1 MTSPKLSHDE
11 VQHIARIYRL
21 GMSPEDVET
30 LRHQLSDILENIQV
44 LNQVETTDVPPK
56 GHSVTLVNVMR
67 DDEVLSPLS
76 SKDAL
81 ANAPLREEDHFR
93 VKAVLD

>member
-1 MTSPKLSHDE
+1 MTSPKLSQDE

-21 GMSPEDVET
+21 GMSLEEMET

-44 LNQVETTDVPPK
+44 LNQVETTDVPPT

-67 DDEVLSPLS
+67 DDEVRSPLS
-76 SKDAL
+76 SKEAL